1 MLKKLFL
8 TLLGLALI
16 AAIAVGVFAW
26 IESQK
31 FPKPE
36 WSKSERSTI
45 SALWIGNLPPLS
57 DDPGNRVANNIDAAK
72 FGHQLF
78 FDKRFSSN
86 GKVACMTCHDPEKYF
101 TDGRALSV
109 GVGITHRSSP
119 SIVGTA
125 YHPFIFWDGRADSQ
139 WAQAMGPMESA
150 VEHGGTRAQYA
161 HIVASD
167 KYYRQ
172 QYETLF
178 GELADLSD
186 SKRFPL
192 IAGPVD
198 AKANPEAVTAWQKM
212 STEDQKTIT
221 QIFVNTA
228 KSIAAY
234 ERLLLPAASRF
245 DLYAEAIQNQ
255 SDENL
260 DILSHDEIEGL
271 RLFIGEGRCI
281 ECHNGAL
288 FTNDSFSN
296 IGTPTPEGKSFDFGR
311 SRGAQQ
317 VIKSEFNCAGEYSDA
332 EEHECSELRFIK
344 RVGDDIIGSFK
355 VPGLR
360 NTTATAPYM
369 HAGQMKDLDEVMEH
383 YNKPPTPP
391 FGHNMLTKLDLEPYQ
406 LQQIIDFLHTLDSEV
421 AAEPHWLQAPAT
433 KTDTTTQI
441 KTGQS
446 KTAQS
451 R

>member
-1 MLKKLFL
+1 MLKKLLF

-16 AAIAVGVFAW
+16 AAIAIGILTW
-26 IESQK
+26 LESQK
-31 FPKPE
+31 FPKPD

-57 DDPGNRVANNIDAAK
+57 DDPSNRVANNIDAAK

-78 FDKRFSSN
+78 FDKRFSGN
-86 GKVACMTCHDPEKYF
+86 GKVACATCHDPDKHF
-101 TDGRALSV
+101 TDGQALATGM
-109 GVGITHRSSP
+109 GVTGRSSP
-119 SIVGTA
+119 SIVGTV

-167 KYYRQ
+167 KHYRQ
-172 QYETLF
+172 QYEKLF
-178 GELADLSD
+178 GELANLSD

-198 AKANPEAVTAWQKM
+198 AKANPEAVAAWQKM
-212 STEDQKTIT
+212 STDDQKTIT

-234 ERLLLPAASRF
+234 ERLLLPATSRF
-245 DLYAEAIQNQ
+245 DHYAEAIKNQ

-260 DILSHDEIEGL
+260 DSLSHDEIEGL
-271 RLFIGEGRCI
+271 RLFIGKGRCI

-296 IGTPTPEGKSFDFGR
+296 IGTPTPEGKPFDFGR

-317 VIKSEFNCAGEYSDA
+317 VIKSEFNCAGEHSDA
-332 EEHECSELRFIK
+332 GEYECSELRFIK

-383 YNKPPTPP
+383 YNKPPAPP
-391 FGHNMLTKLDLEPYQ
+391 FGHSMLTKLDLEPYQ
-406 LQQIIDFLHTLDSEV
+406 LKQIIDFLHTLDSEV
-421 AAEPHWLQAPAT
+421 AAEPHWLQAPAA
-433 KTDTTTQI
+433 KADTT
-441 KTGQS
+441 S
-446 KTAQS
+446 PE
-451 R
+451 